1 MLQHLPL
8 ELVAQVAD
16 ILGEASL
23 GNLIPLAQTSRHT
36 RLSVLPAL
44 YSSIAIY
51 SRTQLERFASL
62 LGQLPRGSPLDPAT
76 RIRSLRLGPRDTLAS
91 ASETSHYF
99 SSISFYS
106 GGDDGS
112 SDDSGAAD
120 GHDDTD
126 DGDNDRVDRRWLL
139 TARILERCSSLQ
151 DLVIWD
157 GLLGEPAQASK
168 AGSRRATGLWAL
180 HPEARLQ
187 TLALPFLWRG
197 GASLPSPSLLPALS
211 DLTQLDVVNSGLTT
225 HDIRI
230 LSHYRRLRLFRW
242 YYRPLGMTEL
252 ELLLETLKRGWRQQ
266 QQRDATAA
274 AGTPAHIP
282 AIDDL
287 DVYIVANS
295 GMLAQIEGY
304 LVSQTPGFVFVDP
317 YLAVVSPDSRVPS
330 PEPPRRTLPPQVLP
344 RAMRERRR
352 ARRRGHSGGDEPR
365 GPAELDQYEV
375 NFLFHRRRAGMQGFA
390 PGAAPQLPQAW
401 LDHLASLQ
409 QQSLDQD
416 PSAAPV
422 QAPPILGGFPTESAE
437 DQFARRIMEREK
449 RLAAGAAAAAAAGGQ
464 PADTASADTEATG
477 TTADASA
484 RQKPPR
490 SANGAGPA
498 DAAAAPSHDGLDE
511 TWISTAVTWFH
522 AHRLIFERVRWKR
535 AIEAWEAEWQLDP
548 EASDDE
554 DRGRGGRGKASRE
567 DDGGGDGGG
576 DVDDAV
582 AVAADD
588 DGLPFG
594 RGHAVRRDAR
604 QDEIEQGLETLL
616 LSQLADL

>member
-330 PEPPRRTLPPQVLP
+330 PEPPRRTLPPQ
-344 RAMRERRR
+344 
-352 ARRRGHSGGDEPR
+352 
-365 GPAELDQYEV
+365 
-375 NFLFHRRRAGMQGFA
+375 
-390 PGAAPQLPQAW
+390 
-401 LDHLASLQ
+401 
-409 QQSLDQD
+409 
-416 PSAAPV
+416 
-422 QAPPILGGFPTESAE
+422 
-437 DQFARRIMEREK
+437 
-449 RLAAGAAAAAAAGGQ
+449 
-464 PADTASADTEATG
+464 
-477 TTADASA
+477 
-484 RQKPPR
+484 
-490 SANGAGPA
+490 
-498 DAAAAPSHDGLDE
+498 